1 MTIHHQAEQAITT
14 LTRAFAPLQC
24 QITAPSRKGG
34 FSFTIVSEYGVACHS
49 QRIYPEQY
57 SNSSQLQQVIDRAQ
71 RALLAA

>member
-1 MTIHHQAEQAITT
+1 MTIHHQAKDAITT

-49 QRIYPEQY
+49 QRLYPEQY
-57 SNSSQLQQVIDRAQ
+57 RDSSQLQQVIDRAQ
-71 RALLAA
+71 RALTA